1 MPLTTV
7 SNPKYTVDTRSVY
20 SIPQPREEMEVI
32 YDDYELSGVK
42 MERIDHSDMN
52 NNDPLSTSLTTSSSS
67 SSLQSAHTNRRVSL
81 SSSSELK
88 NSKEL
93 EKLGNKTRVQLLECR
108 MKRLEEKRQEVL
120 SKDTELK
127 RKFAELKAKR
137 QALNEIRTPENERP
151 KSRLNRDV
159 GSGEKR
165 RSGDRQS
172 PYDRGSSRKRGLG
185 RRALIE
191 VQSPSERGIMPKD
204 EPRRTRQ
211 EWLAL
216 MQKNKSPKIPS
227 RRLSSVTTSRDKNLK
242 TRTPRRR
249 VLTAGGGDDSAP
261 GGKIRTPHRRVRS
274 NGDSP
279 VKYPDKRGF
288 YVHIAPC
295 GSPMTF

>member
-1 MPLTTV
+1 MDQGYHDDNRMRGIGAASSTFLKRYHRQDRATTTTCSTVRASTSRSTTSSSSSKSKSNLQRQSGNVKSTSRQRKTANVGVSTVFQDNIHIARMPLTTV

-20 SIPQPREEMEVI
+20 SIQQPREEMEVI

-52 NNDPLSTSLTTSSSS
+52 NNDPLSSSLTTSSSSS
-67 SSLQSAHTNRRVSL
+67 SSLQSAHTNRRSSL

-93 EKLGNKTRVQLLECR
+93 EKLGNRTRVQLLECR

-151 KSRLNRDV
+151 KSRLNRDA

-165 RSGDRQS
+165 RSWDRQS

-185 RRALIE
+185 RKALIE
-191 VQSPSERGIMPKD
+191 VQSPSERGYHA
-204 EPRRTRQ
+204 Q
-211 EWLAL
+211 
-216 MQKNKSPKIPS
+216 
-227 RRLSSVTTSRDKNLK
+227 
-242 TRTPRRR
+242 
-249 VLTAGGGDDSAP
+249 G
-261 GGKIRTPHRRVRS
+261 
-274 NGDSP
+274 
-279 VKYPDKRGF
+279 
-288 YVHIAPC
+288 
-295 GSPMTF
+295 